1 MIPWVVDLRREI
13 ILQPDVNEL
22 RVKFACEWE
31 RHGLEGERAQF
42 IRLQIHLANLP
53 GGADHPEWFRLA
65 SDAHRLILERSAAWT
80 PEWYGRAGIS
90 NAQFHRGF
98 IECVTS
104 TAKALTTP
112 D

>member
-1 MIPWVVDLRREI
+1 
-13 ILQPDVNEL
+13 
-22 RVKFACEWE
+22 
-31 RHGLEGERAQF
+31 
-42 IRLQIHLANLP
+42 HLANLP

-112 D
+112 DIRRKLLDSAPIRHLNVVGLAGDEELDRKSTRLNSSH